1 MIFKRSVQR
10 EFSNTAAGVFVAL
23 FAILITTQLIR
34 LLGQAAGGKLAS
46 EGVLAL
52 LGFGALNYMPVVL
65 SLTVFVSIL
74 LTLSRSY
81 RDSEMMVWF
90 SSGLPLTA
98 WISPVLRFALPIVLV
113 VALLSLFLSPWALQ
127 KSAELR
133 GKLASRDDV
142 SQVSPGNFRESSN
155 AERVFFVEAI
165 ADDASHVK
173 NVFVS
178 SVQHGRLGVMV
189 AAEGFTE
196 AAPNGD
202 RFLILLNGRR
212 YEGIAGTPDYR
223 ESEFSRYGI
232 RIEQKEAPG
241 IATSPK
247 TTRFH
252 RLLREPSQVNLGEVV
267 WRVGLPLS
275 ALTLALL
282 AIPLSFVNPRAG
294 RSMNLILALFTYV
307 TYSNL
312 ISIAQAMVAQGKVS
326 FAAGLGVVHAAM
338 VVLLLVLFWRRIAVY
353 AWFRM
358 RR

>member
-133 GKLASRDDV
+133 DRLATRDDV

-165 ADDASHVK
+165 AEDISRVK

-196 AAPNGD
+196 IMPNGD
-202 RFLILLNGRR
+202 RFLVLLDGRR
-212 YEGIAGTPDYR
+212 YEGVAGTPDYR
-223 ESEFSRYGI
+223 ESEFSRYAI
-232 RIEQKEAPG
+232 RIEQKEAAG
-241 IATSPK
+241 VAASPK
-247 TTRFH
+247 TARFN
-252 RLLREPSQVNLGEVV
+252 RLLREPTRANLGEFV

-275 ALTLALL
+275 ALMLALL

-294 RSMNLILALFTYV
+294 RSMNLILALLIYV

-312 ISIAQAMVAQGKVS
+312 INIAQAMVAQGRVS
-326 FAAGLGVVHAAM
+326 FHVGLGAVHVVM
-338 VVLLLVLFWRRIAVY
+338 VLLLLLLFWRRIAVY

-358 RR
+358 R

>member
-10 EFSNTAAGVFVAL
+10 EFANTAAGVFVAL

-65 SLTVFVSIL
+65 TLTVFVSIL

-98 WISPVLRFALPIVLV
+98 WISPVLRFALPVLLL

-133 GKLASRDDV
+133 SRLASRDDV
-142 SQVSPGNFRESSN
+142 SQVSPGNFRESTN

-165 ADDASHVK
+165 AEDASHVK

-189 AAEGFTE
+189 AAEGYTE
-196 AAPNGD
+196 TATNGD
-202 RFLILLNGRR
+202 RFLVLQNGRR
-212 YEGIAGTPDYR
+212 YEGVAGTPDYR
-223 ESEFSRYGI
+223 ESEFSRYAI
-232 RIEQKEAPG
+232 RIEQKGAPD
-241 IATSPK
+241 IAASPK

-252 RLLREPSQVNLGEVV
+252 ELLRKPTRANLGEVV

-275 ALTLALL
+275 ALVLALL

-294 RSMNLILALFTYV
+294 RSMNLILALLIYA

-326 FAAGLGVVHAAM
+326 FHAGLAAVHVVMAA
-338 VVLLLVLFWRRIAVY
+338 VLLLLFWRRIAVY

-358 RR
+358 R

>member
-74 LTLSRSY
+74 LTLSRCY

-98 WISPVLRFALPIVLV
+98 WISPVLRFALPIVFV

-133 GKLASRDDV
+133 EKLASRDDV

-165 ADDASHVK
+165 AEDASRVK

-202 RFLILLNGRR
+202 RFLVLLSGRR
-212 YEGIAGTPDYR
+212 YEGVAGTPDYR
-223 ESEFSRYGI
+223 ESEFSRYAI

-241 IATSPK
+241 IAASPK
-247 TTRFH
+247 TTRLH
-252 RLLREPSQVNLGEVV
+252 RLLREPTLANLGEVV
-267 WRVGLPLS
+267 WRIGLPLS
-275 ALTLALL
+275 ALVLALL

-294 RSMNLILALFTYV
+294 RSMHLILALLIYV

-312 ISIAQAMVAQGKVS
+312 TSIAQAMVAQGKVT
-326 FAAGLGVVHAAM
+326 FAVGLVAVHAVM
-338 VVLLLVLFWRRIAVY
+338 VLLLLVLFWRRIAVY

>member
-10 EFSNTAAGVFVAL
+10 EFANTAAGVFVAL

-34 LLGQAAGGKLAS
+34 LLGQAASGKLAS

-74 LTLSRSY
+74 LTLTRSY

-98 WISPVLRFALPIVLV
+98 WISPVLRFALPILLL

-133 GKLASRDDV
+133 GRLASRDDV

-155 AERVFFVEAI
+155 SQRVFFVEAV
-165 ADDASHVK
+165 AEDASHVK

-196 AAPNGD
+196 TAANGD
-202 RFLILLNGRR
+202 RFLVLLNGRR
-212 YEGIAGTPDYR
+212 YEGVAGTPDYR
-223 ESEFSRYGI
+223 ASEFGRYAI

-241 IATSPK
+241 VADSPK
-247 TTRFH
+247 TARLH
-252 RLLREPSQVNLGEVV
+252 QLLRKPTRTNLGEVV

-275 ALTLALL
+275 GLVLALL

-294 RSMNLILALFTYV
+294 RSMNLILALLIYA

-312 ISIAQAMVAQGKVS
+312 ISIAQAMVAQGRVS
-326 FAAGLGVVHAAM
+326 FEVGLAAVHLAM
-338 VVLLLVLFWRRIAVY
+338 AVLLVLLFWRRIAVY

>member
-10 EFSNTAAGVFVAL
+10 EFANTAAGVFVAL

-65 SLTVFVSIL
+65 TLTMFVSIL

-98 WISPVLRFALPIVLV
+98 WVSPVLRFSLPIIFVI
-113 VALLSLFLSPWALQ
+113 ALLSLFLSPWALQ
-127 KSAELR
+127 KSAEFR

-142 SQVSPGNFRESSN
+142 AQISPGNFRESSD
-155 AERVFFVEAI
+155 AKRVFFVEAM
-165 ADDASHVK
+165 ADDVSHVK

-178 SVQHGRLGVMV
+178 SMQHGRLGVMV
-189 AAEGFTE
+189 AAQGYTE
-196 AAPNGD
+196 TAPNGD
-202 RFLILLNGRR
+202 RFLVLQNGRR
-212 YEGIAGTPDYR
+212 YEGVAGTPDYR
-223 ESEFSRYGI
+223 ESEFERYAI
-232 RIEQKEAPG
+232 RIEQKAAPEVG
-241 IATSPK
+241 SSPR
-247 TTRFH
+247 TMSFH
-252 RLLREPSQVNLGEVV
+252 RLFREPTLSQLGEIV
-267 WRVGLPLS
+267 WRIGLPVS
-275 ALTLALL
+275 ALVLALL

-294 RSMNLILALFTYV
+294 RSLNLILALLIYT

-312 ISIAQAMVAQGKVS
+312 TKLAQALVAQGKLS
-326 FAAGLGVVHAAM
+326 FVVGLGAVHLLM
-338 VVLLLVLFWRRIAVY
+338 VVLLLALFWRRIAVY
-353 AWFRM
+353 SWFRM
-358 RR
+358 GR

>member
-10 EFSNTAAGVFVAL
+10 EFANTAAGVFVAL

-34 LLGQAAGGKLAS
+34 LLGQAAGGRLAS

-65 SLTVFVSIL
+65 TLTVFVSIL

-98 WISPVLRFALPIVLV
+98 WISPVLRFALPILLL

-133 GKLASRDDV
+133 GRLTSRDDV
-142 SQVSPGNFRESSN
+142 SQVSPGNFRESTN

-165 ADDASHVK
+165 AEDASHVK

-189 AAEGFTE
+189 AAEGYTE
-196 AAPNGD
+196 TAANGD
-202 RFLILLNGRR
+202 RFLVLQNGRR
-212 YEGIAGTPDYR
+212 YEGVAGTPDYR
-223 ESEFSRYGI
+223 ESEFSRYAI
-232 RIEQKEAPG
+232 RIEQKEAPDV
-241 IATSPK
+241 AASPK

-252 RLLREPSQVNLGEVV
+252 QLLRKPTRANLGEVV

-275 ALTLALL
+275 ALVLALL

-294 RSMNLILALFTYV
+294 RSMNLILALLIYA

-326 FAAGLGVVHAAM
+326 FHTGLAAVHVVMAA
-338 VVLLLVLFWRRIAVY
+338 VLLLLFWRRIAVY

-358 RR
+358 R